1 MIAKLIIELTPNE
14 YQLGSDDELNMG
26 ETGNNNK
33 DNNNSNSS
41 SSKVW
46 GEWNNLGHDIHNWIE
61 IY

>member
-26 ETGNNNK
+26 ETR
-33 DNNNSNSS
+33 NNNSNTNNNNSR
-41 SSKVW
+41 SKVW